1 MPPTRKSWMSLKHGD
16 KYKARYAGLK
26 YRGLY
31 CASYVGH
38 AGQSS
43 GMENKKHQVPA
54 LHAFGVES
62 FLGCR
67 VLGVGYAL
75 NEMAQGSGPGDMGF
89 G

>member
-26 YRGLY
+26 YPELY
-31 CASYVGH
+31 CVSYVGH

-43 GMENKKHQVPA
+43 GMEHQKHQVPV
-54 LHAFGVES
+54 LQRFGVES
-62 FLGCR
+62 FLGYR
-67 VLGVGYAL
+67 VLGLGYAL
-75 NEMAQGSGPGDMGF
+75 NEMAPGSGLGDMGF